1 MAIGCTHGNMLA
13 IATVTTHKQRGIL
26 ATSMREGGGFGD
38 GTGACAFIENGAWHW
53 WDKVLAKWG
62 AS

>member
-1 MAIGCTHGNMLA
+1 LA